1 MAEFDVAIRI
11 AFSDHTH
18 MRDLFLL
25 SSRGEEDQVSGLEFI
40 QSYFRAD
47 MAMISRPSGKGHV
60 DGTKRIEQKTGT
72 IHTRPGSSSVFIRCS
87 QVGTRGTDHLLHPC
101 ILHSDLLVGGA
112 CAHKN
117 KDKCCRKQQVLINFA
132 VEKYSHRNK
141 LKKSIQ
147 I

>member
-1 MAEFDVAIRI
+1 MDEFDVALRI

-47 MAMISRPSGKGHV
+47 LALIRRPSGKGHV

-87 QVGTRGTDHLLHPC
+87 QVGTRGTDLLHHPGL
-101 ILHSDLLVGGA
+101 LHSALLLG
-112 CAHKN
+112 
-117 KDKCCRKQQVLINFA
+117 
-132 VEKYSHRNK
+132 
-141 LKKSIQ
+141 
-147 I
+147 